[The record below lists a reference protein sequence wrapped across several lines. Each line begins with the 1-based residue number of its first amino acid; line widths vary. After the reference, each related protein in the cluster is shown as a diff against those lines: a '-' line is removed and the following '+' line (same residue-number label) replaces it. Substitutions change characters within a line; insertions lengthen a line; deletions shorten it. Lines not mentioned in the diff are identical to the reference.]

1 MVDSRQPCHLAEETS
16 TINVG
21 MLCVC
26 VCVCVCVLWF
36 LAMELQV
43 GGMGINL
50 DLLTRMCKIY
60 KCSQIFLDKYALWEP
75 NE

>member
-1 MVDSRQPCHLAEETS
+1 MVDRRHPCHLAEETP
-16 TINVG
+16 TINVR
-21 MLCVC
+21 MLCVGC
-26 VCVCVCVLWF
+26 GW
-36 LAMELQV
+36 ATELQV

-60 KCSQIFLDKYALWEP
+60 KCSQIFLDKYTLWEP